1 MQQVIKEIKGILSD
15 ELGISGKLLASVS
28 EKSVL
33 DAELGIRD
41 ICAVRFF
48 MLVEERMGLN
58 LARVNEEQLVTIG
71 DVAREICQAR
81 RLSSRLSLAVPLIAM
96 RSWAPR
102 TVAAN
107 CDLTKTPQLEDPGL
121 FQEGQ

>member
-1 MQQVIKEIKGILSD
+1 MQQVIEEIKGLLSD
-15 ELGISGKLLASVS
+15 EFGISGKLLASVS

-33 DAELGIRD
+33 DAELEIRD

-58 LARVNEEQLVTIG
+58 LARVNKEQLITIG

-96 RSWAPR
+96 RSGATR
-102 TVAAN
+102 TAN
-107 CDLTKTPQLEDPGL
+107 GDLTRTSQLEDPGL